1 MNKPVES
8 EDAVPREIE
17 ERRFLHGPRHR
28 RFELAFVFRVAMEFI
43 RGFRKLHFAG
53 PCVTVFG
60 SARLNDGPWY
70 ELARQAGQELGRR
83 GFTVLTGGGP
93 GMMEAAN
100 RGARDV
106 GARSVGV
113 TIELPFEAG
122 ANQYCD
128 WFIQFRYFFVRKVML
143 VKYSYGFLIT
153 PGGVGTLDEF
163 FETLTLMQTDK
174 IYDFPVV
181 LLGKDYFEPLVSF
194 MKEVLVER
202 GLISESDLDLFL
214 LTDDPKEA
222 ADYIATRSIDAHGLK
237 YTASPSRMLG
247 ES

>member
-8 EDAVPREIE
+8 EDAGPREIE

-70 ELARQAGQELGRR
+70 ELARQAGQELGKR

-100 RGARDV
+100 RGAREV

-181 LLGKDYFEPLVSF
+181 LLGKEYFEPLVSF
-194 MKEVLVER
+194 MKDVLVER
-202 GLISESDLDLFL
+202 GLISASDLDLFL
-214 LTDDPKEA
+214 VTDDPEEA

-237 YTASPSRMLG
+237 YKASPSRMLG
-247 ES
+247 EN